1 MRLLRAVASPK
12 GAGQP
17 GRGRL
22 RGKRESGGKKSF
34 GMALILLY

>member
-22 RGKRESGGKKSF
+22 PDKRESRGKKSF